1 MTYLNGF
8 FIFPD
13 ASKLLFPAEKR
24 GPPHHATELVAPEGD
39 ATTAQRRSGTQS

>member
-24 GPPHHATELVAPEGD
+24 APPHHATELVAPEGD
-39 ATTAQRRSGTQS
+39 ATTGGVALKVR